1 MALPMPRRK
10 MSASSSAI
18 RQRRRR
24 ERERDG
30 RILLAVAVR
39 EHELAQVLIAAA
51 FLDPDDASR
60 AGLTRALEKVI
71 ELWADENNVTRDF

>member
-1 MALPMPRRK
+1 
-10 MSASSSAI
+10 MSPSSSAL

-30 RILLAVAVR
+30 RIVLAIEVR
-39 EHELAQVLIAAA
+39 ENTLAQVLIAAA

-60 AGLTRALEKVI
+60 AGLTRALERAI
-71 ELWADENNVTRDF
+71 ELWADENDCHA